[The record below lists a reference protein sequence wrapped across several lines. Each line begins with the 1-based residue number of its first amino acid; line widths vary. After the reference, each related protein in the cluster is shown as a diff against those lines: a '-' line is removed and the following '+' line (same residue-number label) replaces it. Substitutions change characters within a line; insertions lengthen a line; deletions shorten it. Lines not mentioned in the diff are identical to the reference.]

1 MAIDSFFWDTLSYIY
16 LIISDEDI
24 CGLLSQSQITTLHI
38 DELSVKLQLI
48 VYKKSSTWNQ
58 VQHINHNFKHFQ

>member
-24 CGLLSQSQITTLHI
+24 CGLLSQSQKSTLNI

-48 VYKKSSTWNQ
+48 IYKKSSSRNQ
-58 VQHINHNFKHFQ
+58 VQHIHHNFKHFQ